1 MDDDEYRDP
10 QMVHMQIMRLGPS
23 ALRDLYYTLS
33 IRGSGIIMEAVAE
46 RLQKPEF
53 VDIWRNE
60 AFACRHSQ
68 QL

>member
-33 IRGSGIIMEAVAE
+33 FRGAGIIMEAVAE
-46 RLQKPEF
+46 RLQEPEV
-53 VDIWRNE
+53 VDICRNKT
-60 AFACRHSQ
+60 FACRHSQ